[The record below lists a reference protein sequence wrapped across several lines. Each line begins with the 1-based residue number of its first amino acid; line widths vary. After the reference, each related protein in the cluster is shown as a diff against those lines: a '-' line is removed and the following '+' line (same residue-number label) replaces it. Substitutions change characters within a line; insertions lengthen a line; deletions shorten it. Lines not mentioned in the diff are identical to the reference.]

1 MTKKRKIFVLLIPIF
16 MVLMIGLG
24 ITASAK
30 AVEFDEDGVIAA
42 DEVINDDLFV
52 GADKVE
58 IYVTV
63 NGDVIAAGN
72 IVKVDGTING
82 SLVTGAQSVLVNGDV
97 KGSIYS
103 GSSTFTLGSDASVG
117 RNLYY
122 GGFNLSA
129 EPGSYIGRDLLVGA
143 YQALLSGEIERDV
156 RAATGAL
163 EIDGIV
169 GNDVLAEVAGTG
181 ESGQSFYFTGPPGV
195 ETVVPSG
202 IRVSED
208 AKIGGILEYKS
219 SEDQSDAIGIQPA
232 GGIKFEYDPAKDPKV
247 VEPASRA
254 PGSLVATYMLKRV
267 RVFITL
273 MLLGGLVVWQ
283 LPELLKKVG
292 GKVEKES
299 MPSLGWGLVTIMI
312 VYMGAFIAAG
322 LIIAGAIF
330 FGVVTL
336 GELAGVIL
344 TVGFSSLALILAG
357 FGLLVSYGSKLVVS
371 YLVGKLLIR
380 WLAPQ
385 YENQPIW
392 SMLLGVLIYTFMRSI
407 PFFGF
412 VIGIFVTLI
421 GIGAMWLVYR
431 DHTSPDQAAA
441 ESAIE

>member
-1 MTKKRKIFVLLIPIF
+1 MSRKSKLYVLLIPIF
-16 MVLMIGLG
+16 IVGMIGLG
-24 ITASAK
+24 FTASVK

-42 DEVINDDLFV
+42 DEVINDDLFI
-52 GADKVE
+52 GADTVE
-58 IYVTV
+58 IYGTV

-72 IVKVDGTING
+72 VVKVDGTVNG
-82 SLVTGAQSVLVNGDV
+82 SLVAGAQSILVNGDV

-117 RNLYY
+117 RNLFY

-129 EPGSYIGRDLLVGA
+129 EPGSYVGRDLLVGA

-163 EIDGIV
+163 EIDGFV
-169 GNDVLAEVAGTG
+169 GNDVLAEVAGTDEG
-181 ESGQSFYFTGPPGV
+181 GQAYYFTGPPGV

-208 AKIGGILEYKS
+208 AKIGGKLNYKS
-219 SEDQSDAIGIQPA
+219 SEDQSDAIKIKPA
-232 GGIKFEYDPAKDPKV
+232 GGVDFEYVPSEDPRADQHG
-247 VEPASRA
+247 RGA
-254 PGSLVATYMLKRV
+254 PGGIVAAYFLKRL

-283 LPELLKKVG
+283 VPELLKKVG

-336 GELAGVIL
+336 GELATVIL
-344 TVGFSSLALILAG
+344 TVGFSSMALILAG

-371 YLVGKLLIR
+371 FMVGRLLIR

-385 YENQPIW
+385 YEEQPVW
-392 SMLLGVLIYTFMRSI
+392 SMLLGVLIYTFLRSI
-407 PFFGF
+407 PIFGF
-412 VIGIFVTLI
+412 VIGLFVTMI
-421 GIGAMWLVYR
+421 GIGAMWLVYK
-431 DHTSPDQAAA
+431 DSTSPDQAEVEAA
-441 ESAIE
+441 